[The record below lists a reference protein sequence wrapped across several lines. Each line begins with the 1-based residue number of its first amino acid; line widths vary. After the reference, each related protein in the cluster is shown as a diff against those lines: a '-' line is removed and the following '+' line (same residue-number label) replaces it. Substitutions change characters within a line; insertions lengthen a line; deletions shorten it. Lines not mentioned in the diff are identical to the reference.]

1 MKPAKYHKRSSGFTL
16 LEAIVSLFLL
26 AVMSVMAYQAIES
39 VLNTNQR
46 SRNELSNEQQLQL
59 AWQIISNDIL
69 HLRARSY
76 ADGFGGIEAAYQTSN
91 SDILLSFTRGGGAL
105 LESNP
110 TGLTRVQYRLDDT
123 GRLLRTVWPA
133 FVSIRDSDGQQRV
146 LLEDVSAIDFN
157 NLTALGYY
165 SLNWPPIDVEF
176 ENNLLSLPLMVDVS
190 IQLEDGT
197 VSRRLL
203 PGVESNG

>member
-1 MKPAKYHKRSSGFTL
+1 MKPAEYHKRSSGFTL

-69 HLRARSY
+69 HLIARSY

-146 LLEDVSAIDFN
+146 LLEDVSAVDFN
-157 NLTALGYY
+157 NLTTLGYY

>member
-1 MKPAKYHKRSSGFTL
+1 MKPVMNHKRPTGFTL
-16 LEAIVSLFLL
+16 LEAMVSLFLL

-46 SRNELSNEQQLQL
+46 SRDELSNEQQLQL
-59 AWQIISNDIL
+59 AWQIISNDFL

-91 SDILLSFTRGGGAL
+91 NDILLSFTRGGGAL

-110 TGLTRVQYRLDDT
+110 TGLTRVQYSLDDS

-133 FVSIRDSDGQQRV
+133 FVSLRDSDGQQRV
-146 LLEDVSAIDFN
+146 LLDDVSAVDFN

-165 SLNWPPIDVEF
+165 SLDWPPIDAEF
-176 ENNLLSLPLMVDVS
+176 ENSLLSLPLMVEVS
-190 IQLEDGT
+190 ILLENGT
-197 VSRRLL
+197 LTSRLL
-203 PGVESNG
+203 PGVENNG

>member
-1 MKPAKYHKRSSGFTL
+1 MKLVNSKGFTL
-16 LEAIVSLFLL
+16 LEAMVSLFLL

-39 VLNTNQR
+39 VLDTNQR
-46 SRNELSNEQQLQL
+46 SREDLADEQQLQL
-59 AWQIISNDIL
+59 AWQIISNDFL
-69 HLRARSY
+69 HLRARQY

-110 TGLTRVQYRLDDT
+110 TGLTRVQYSLNDD
-123 GRLLRTVWPA
+123 GRLVRTVWPV
-133 FVSIRDSDGQQRV
+133 FVSTRDSDGQQRV
-146 LLEDVSAIDFN
+146 LLNDVEGVDFN

-165 SLNWPPIDVEF
+165 SLDWPPIDAEF
-176 ENNLLSLPLMVDVS
+176 QDNLLSLPLMVDVS
-190 IQLEDGT
+190 ILLEDGT

-203 PGVESNG
+203 PGVENNG

>member
-1 MKPAKYHKRSSGFTL
+1 MKLVNSKGFTL
-16 LEAIVSLFLL
+16 LEAMVSLFLL

-39 VLNTNQR
+39 VLDTNQR
-46 SRNELSNEQQLQL
+46 SREDLADEQQLQL
-59 AWQIISNDIL
+59 AWQIISNDFL
-69 HLRARSY
+69 HLRARQY

-110 TGLTRVQYRLDDT
+110 TGLTRVQYSLDDD
-123 GRLLRTVWPA
+123 GRLVRTVWPV
-133 FVSIRDSDGQQRV
+133 FVSTRDSDGQQRV
-146 LLEDVSAIDFN
+146 LLNDVEGVDFN

-165 SLNWPPIDVEF
+165 SLDWPPIDAEF
-176 ENNLLSLPLMVDVS
+176 QDNLLSLPLMVDVS
-190 IQLEDGT
+190 ILLEDGT

-203 PGVESNG
+203 PGVENNG